1 MSTTTSAQPGSTERS
16 TPRVGERLRHLG
28 SGTGGPF
35 LGLFALCVALF
46 IATPYFLTVNNL
58 LNVLDQVT
66 ILGILAVGMTL
77 VIVTGGIDLSVGSV
91 LALSTMIVGW
101 TSHNAGWPLWLS
113 IIAAVVVGGLCGLAS
128 GLGITLA
135 KLPPFIATLAMLSI
149 ARGLANVITDGQQ
162 IVGYPDWF
170 TGLSTERYF
179 GFLTVTTLVLVFL
192 LVAGWAFL
200 RYRPGGRSL
209 YAIGGS
215 QEVAR
220 LAGIKVKA
228 ATTSVYAVTG
238 VLAGLAG
245 VALAA
250 RVANG
255 LALSKLRAFQ
265 AGFFIFSDFQRGALR
280 LSALMELPVIHIYT
294 HDSIGVG
301 EDGPTHQPIEHL
313 ASIRAMPGVVDLR
326 PGDANEVVE
335 AWRVIMPIRHEP
347 VALMLSRQ
355 PLPTLDRGRYAP
367 ASGVARGL
375 RAGRSARR

>member
-1 MSTTTSAQPGSTERS
+1 MSTTTSVQPSSTERS
-16 TPRVGERLRHLG
+16 APRVGERLRHLG

-66 ILGILAVGMTL
+66 ILGVLAVGMTF

-128 GLGITLA
+128 GLGVTLA

-162 IVGYPDWF
+162 IVDYPDWF

-179 GFLTVTTLVLVFL
+179 GFLTGTTLVLVLL
-192 LVAGWAFL
+192 LVVGWAFL
-200 RYRPGGRSL
+200 RYRPGGRAL

-228 ATTSVYAVTG
+228 ATTGVYVVMG
-238 VLAGLAG
+238 LLAGVAG

-250 RVANG
+250 RLDSSQPSAAVGLELDVIAAVVIGGASLSGGVGKITGTVVGVLIIGVLRNG
-255 LALSKLRAFQ
+255 LN
-265 AGFFIFSDFQRGALR
+265 
-280 LSALMELPVIHIYT
+280 LMSVSPFVQQVV
-294 HDSIGVG
+294 IGVV
-301 EDGPTHQPIEHL
+301 IAL
-313 ASIRAMPGVVDLR
+313 AVMVDVLR
-326 PGDANEVVE
+326 RRE
-335 AWRVIMPIRHEP
+335 A
-347 VALMLSRQ
+347 A
-355 PLPTLDRGRYAP
+355 
-367 ASGVARGL
+367 
-375 RAGRSARR
+375 